1 MFAVFAK
8 IYGKNEVFICE
19 ILKKKKE
26 IHVSFATV
34 TSQTANLWPQSMVS
48 A

>member
-1 MFAVFAK
+1 MFAVVAK